1 MLNSPTNSAHALEGL
16 SQVASPEYDSL
27 QPMRC
32 SPSPLREV
40 LLWSVTLGS
49 WHVVNMTT
57 RHRLG
62 VWDDVVARTRQGIRG
77 EMYGPFR
84 EGSGQCCAWQ
94 GQPQQSRFCQVW
106 ILTR

>member
-1 MLNSPTNSAHALEGL
+1 MLNSPTNSAHALEVL
-16 SQVASPEYDSL
+16 SQAASPEYDSL
-27 QPMRC
+27 QPMKC
-32 SPSPLREV
+32 SPSLLREV
-40 LLWSVTLGS
+40 PLWSVTLGS

-57 RHRLG
+57 RRRPG
-62 VWDDVVARTRQGIRG
+62 VWDDVVARTRQEIRR

-84 EGSGQCCAWQ
+84 EGSGQCRAWQ